1 MKLKTL
7 LSAFRAPKPAAFD
20 PIAPESG
27 FYAMGDIHGRLDLL
41 DRVLR
46 GLPDDL
52 PLICVGDYIDRG
64 DDGAGVLRRLQAS
77 PDITCLRGNHEDMLL
92 AFLDAPQDKGPRWI
106 RNGGLQTLASFGVT
120 GVTQT
125 TAGIDLKIAAD
136 ALRRAMG
143 PELIDWMR
151 LLPLMHETGNV
162 TVVHAGAD
170 PAKPL
175 DQQAHRTLTWGHPDF
190 LTTPRRDGQ
199 WVLHGHTIV
208 DAPSAD
214 QGRIAVDT
222 GAYATGRLTVAQV
235 IPGEVSFE
243 ST

>member
-1 MKLKTL
+1 
-7 LSAFRAPKPAAFD
+7 
-20 PIAPESG
+20 
-27 FYAMGDIHGRLDLL
+27 
-41 DRVLR
+41 
-46 GLPDDL
+46 
-52 PLICVGDYIDRG
+52 
-64 DDGAGVLRRLQAS
+64 
-77 PDITCLRGNHEDMLL
+77 
-92 AFLDAPQDKGPRWI
+92 
-106 RNGGLQTLASFGVT
+106 
-120 GVTQT
+120 
-125 TAGIDLKIAAD
+125 
-136 ALRRAMG
+136 
-143 PELIDWMR
+143 MR

-190 LTTPRRDGQ
+190 RTTPRRDGQ

-222 GAYATGRLTVAQV
+222 GAYATGRLTVARV